1 MAVTPVG
8 NPYVESSDLVANYPG
23 ASEALAERIDIV
35 GVNPFADSAA
45 RATAIPS
52 PVEGQMASL
61 NDDDQVYRYSG
72 SAWVSVGLSPGLN
85 PVTPSSIANT
95 GGSASTTGNTTTFT
109 GVSSISLN
117 GLFTATHR
125 NYRMII
131 SVTAVGAGAP
141 TIPMRLRVGGVDNSA
156 SQYSYGVLQID
167 AVGTAPANVGASSQT
182 QIAAFQVDSNL
193 FSQTFDFINPQLS
206 TPTFINFA
214 GMNSTGGLY
223 SRSGTAKHN
232 VSSGFDGVSFN
243 ASSSNITGTIQ
254 VFGYAN

>member
-23 ASEALAERIDIV
+23 VSETLAERIDVV

-61 NDDDQVYRYSG
+61 NDDDKVYRYSG
-72 SAWVSVGLSPGLN
+72 SAWVAVGLPPGLN
-85 PVTPSSIANT
+85 PVTPSSIANS

-131 SVTAVGAGAP
+131 SVTAVGAGTP
-141 TIPMRLRVGGVDNSA
+141 NIPMRLRVGGVDNSA
-156 SQYSYGVLQID
+156 ALYSHAALQ
-167 AVGTAPANVGASSQT
+167 VNTTTLANISALNQT
-182 QIAAFQVDSNL
+182 ELNLFLVDSTL
-193 FSQTFDFINPQLS
+193 FCQTLDFINPQIS
-206 TPTFINFA
+206 TPTFITLA
-214 GMNSTGGLY
+214 GAISTGGAFFHRL
-223 SRSGTAKHN
+223 GTTRHD

-254 VFGYAN
+254 VFGYKD